1 MIEVDTKAIA
11 LFFFYALLD
20 EQRAIEATSAALTDT
35 KKRISKNPE
44 LKTSVAMVAATN
56 FIWKKN
62 SGRFIRGRPNFSPE
76 SGWLLSEGLDMGPWK
91 EFQKTAQEDEFLA
104 LIWSKILKIPD
115 EDISL
120 GLGIS
125 VGTLRYRT
133 GRALRRLGMLTNPV
147 FTKNSGPQMLGI
159 VRE

>member
-1 MIEVDTKAIA
+1 MIEVDIKSIA
-11 LFFFYALLD
+11 LFYFFALLD
-20 EQRAIEATSAALTDT
+20 EQRAIEATSKALVDT
-35 KKRISKNPE
+35 KNRISKDPQ
-44 LKTSVAMVAATN
+44 LKTSVALVAATYH
-56 FIWKKN
+56 IWKKN
-62 SGRFIRGRPNFSPE
+62 SGRFLRGRPNFSPE
-76 SGWLLSEGLDMGPWK
+76 SGWLLQEGLDMGPWK

-104 LIWSKILKIPD
+104 LIWSKILKISD

-125 VGTLRYRT
+125 VGTLRYRI
-133 GRALRRLGMLTNPV
+133 GRALRRLGTLTNPV